1 MANPA
6 EQPIPP
12 VRRSV
17 LVSWDPAAAYRRF
30 TADFA
35 TWWPS
40 STHSIGGKKV
50 QRIIFDCR
58 VGGQIVEELVDG
70 RRYLWGTVTLVE
82 PPHRVGF
89 TWHPSREKDSA
100 QDVVVSFQAEGTGT
114 RVELVSTGWERLGAR
129 GRREQKGYSI
139 GWGSI
144 LDIYAGRS
152 SAVIVLFAM
161 ISKTMTFFLTVTGKL
176 EKSIDQAGGRLP
188 AGTG

>member
-152 SAVIVLFAM
+152 SAVIVLFAI
-161 ISKTMTFFLTVTGKL
+161 ISKTMTFFLKVTGKL

-188 AGTG
+188 AATG